1 MNHTVRKIIRD
12 LGLKNEFARVMV
24 LRSPFDFLSAVLNA
38 NMLESFIRIMER
50 GEGESLSNAF
60 WKFLIFSMLLFGYN
74 ATIWATISIK
84 TDMMFHKR
92 LRLRLMDSM
101 LSRTEQEMDRLSA
114 GDWITRLNMDVDK
127 TADYITCPF
136 NFMHAM
142 IASVNL
148 ILSSVIL
155 VFLNPKLFTVTVLV
169 MIPFFILS
177 SFVIIRKIP
186 YYRRKAQESQAEYT
200 NWMEPIV
207 DAGDAITI
215 FDGEEIVLREVE
227 EKSLNITLLLGEEVT
242 NLKYMFYDCIDLKS
256 IKFISTLITK
266 KSIDMS
272 YMFYKCESL
281 DSLNDISEW
290 ISTNVR
296 KLSFIFYGCK
306 SLKKL
311 PDISKWNTSKVT
323 DMNSIF
329 YGCSLLE
336 ELPDISKWNTSKVTD
351 MSYMFYECASLKE
364 LPDISKWDTINVTDM
379 SYMLYGCAS
388 LKELPDISKWNTI
401 NVTDMSYM
409 FYGCE
414 SLIKLHDFSKWN
426 KSSVKNMSNMLRN
439 CGKLKKIKG
448 IFKSVTS
455 KLENISSMFYGCSS
469 LEKLPDI
476 SNLKKEKLK
485 DFSNLFGNCNSL
497 KENPNGI
504 LNN

>member
-50 GEGESLSNAF
+50 GEGERLSNAF

-127 TADYITCPF
+127 TADYITCPL

-169 MIPFFILS
+169 MIPFFIMS
-177 SFVIIRKIP
+177 SLVIIRKIP
-186 YYRRKAQESQAEYT
+186 YYRRKSQESQAEYT

-207 DAGDAITI
+207 EAGDAITI

-227 EKSLNITLLLGEEVT
+227 EKSLNIMRQNVKANKLTSLSSTVTIISGNLGYVLLLLMGNSMIGNGVKDFAQLTKITQYRGQMMMGVMCVNSCINNMKSNLSGAERVEEV
-242 NLKYMFYDCIDLKS
+242 
-256 IKFISTLITK
+256 
-266 KSIDMS
+266 
-272 YMFYKCESL
+272 
-281 DSLNDISEW
+281 
-290 ISTNVR
+290 
-296 KLSFIFYGCK
+296 
-306 SLKKL
+306 
-311 PDISKWNTSKVT
+311 
-323 DMNSIF
+323 
-329 YGCSLLE
+329 
-336 ELPDISKWNTSKVTD
+336 
-351 MSYMFYECASLKE
+351 
-364 LPDISKWDTINVTDM
+364 IN
-379 SYMLYGCAS
+379 
-388 LKELPDISKWNTI
+388 E
-401 NVTDMSYM
+401 
-409 FYGCE
+409 
-414 SLIKLHDFSKWN
+414 
-426 KSSVKNMSNMLRN
+426 
-439 CGKLKKIKG
+439 
-448 IFKSVTS
+448 
-455 KLENISSMFYGCSS
+455 
-469 LEKLPDI
+469 
-476 SNLKKEKLK
+476 
-485 DFSNLFGNCNSL
+485 
-497 KENPNGI
+497 
-504 LNN
+504 

>member
-74 ATIWATISIK
+74 ATIWATISIN

-127 TADYITCPF
+127 TADYITCPL

-186 YYRRKAQESQAEYT
+186 YYRRKSQESQAEYT

-207 DAGDAITI
+207 EAGDAITI

-227 EKSLNITLLLGEEVT
+227 EKSLNIMRQNVKTNKLTSLSSTVTIISGNLGYVLLLLMGNSMIGKGVKDFAQLTKITQYRGQMMMGVMCVNSCINNMKSNLSGAERVEEV
-242 NLKYMFYDCIDLKS
+242 
-256 IKFISTLITK
+256 
-266 KSIDMS
+266 
-272 YMFYKCESL
+272 
-281 DSLNDISEW
+281 
-290 ISTNVR
+290 
-296 KLSFIFYGCK
+296 
-306 SLKKL
+306 
-311 PDISKWNTSKVT
+311 
-323 DMNSIF
+323 
-329 YGCSLLE
+329 
-336 ELPDISKWNTSKVTD
+336 
-351 MSYMFYECASLKE
+351 
-364 LPDISKWDTINVTDM
+364 IN
-379 SYMLYGCAS
+379 
-388 LKELPDISKWNTI
+388 E
-401 NVTDMSYM
+401 
-409 FYGCE
+409 
-414 SLIKLHDFSKWN
+414 
-426 KSSVKNMSNMLRN
+426 
-439 CGKLKKIKG
+439 
-448 IFKSVTS
+448 
-455 KLENISSMFYGCSS
+455 
-469 LEKLPDI
+469 
-476 SNLKKEKLK
+476 
-485 DFSNLFGNCNSL
+485 
-497 KENPNGI
+497 
-504 LNN
+504 

>member
-127 TADYITCPF
+127 TAEYITCPL

-227 EKSLNITLLLGEEVT
+227 EKSLNIMRQNVKTNKLTSLSSTVTIISGNLGYVLLLLMGNSMIGNGVKDFAQLTKITQYRGQMMMGVMCVNSCINNMKSNLSGAERVEEV
-242 NLKYMFYDCIDLKS
+242 
-256 IKFISTLITK
+256 
-266 KSIDMS
+266 
-272 YMFYKCESL
+272 
-281 DSLNDISEW
+281 
-290 ISTNVR
+290 
-296 KLSFIFYGCK
+296 
-306 SLKKL
+306 
-311 PDISKWNTSKVT
+311 
-323 DMNSIF
+323 
-329 YGCSLLE
+329 
-336 ELPDISKWNTSKVTD
+336 
-351 MSYMFYECASLKE
+351 
-364 LPDISKWDTINVTDM
+364 
-379 SYMLYGCAS
+379 
-388 LKELPDISKWNTI
+388 
-401 NVTDMSYM
+401 
-409 FYGCE
+409 
-414 SLIKLHDFSKWN
+414 
-426 KSSVKNMSNMLRN
+426 SN
-439 CGKLKKIKG
+439 
-448 IFKSVTS
+448 
-455 KLENISSMFYGCSS
+455 E
-469 LEKLPDI
+469 
-476 SNLKKEKLK
+476 
-485 DFSNLFGNCNSL
+485 
-497 KENPNGI
+497 
-504 LNN
+504 